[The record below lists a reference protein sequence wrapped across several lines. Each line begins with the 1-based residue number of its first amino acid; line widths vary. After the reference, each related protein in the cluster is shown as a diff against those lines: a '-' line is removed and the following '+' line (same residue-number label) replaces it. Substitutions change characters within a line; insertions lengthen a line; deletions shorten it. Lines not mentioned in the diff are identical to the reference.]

1 MRDKPEMAAMDPA
14 IDVEVVLVDSEQ
26 VTLPSRTLLSRMI
39 LKSLTEIVQAAVLV
53 MVQEV
58 VAYGAI
64 NQSGTVAQVVV
75 HGVAEKF

>member
-14 IDVEVVLVDSEQ
+14 IDVEVVSVDSEQ